1 MVLQEREQ
9 KLKLKFQ
16 LIRKKMSNDK
26 IKIIIADDH
35 AIVREGLKQIVAE
48 EKDMLVCGEAEDA
61 ATLMELLK
69 KEKWSIVILDINMP
83 GKSGLEALKDIK
95 QFYPELPVLILSM
108 FSEDQYGLRAI
119 KAGASGYLKKVSAP
133 TELVVAIRKIV
144 SGRKYIN
151 SSLAE
156 KLAESLGTEKN
167 NFLHDKLSDREYQ
180 IMCNIA
186 LGKSAEEIAV
196 ELSLSINTIYTYR
209 NRILEKMSMK
219 SNVELTQY
227 AIQNK
232 LIEI

>member
-1 MVLQEREQ
+1 MNNE
-9 KLKLKFQ
+9 
-16 LIRKKMSNDK
+16 K
-26 IKIIIADDH
+26 IKIVIADDH

-48 EKDMLVCGEAEDA
+48 EKDMQVCGEAEDA
-61 ATLMELLK
+61 SSLMDLLK
-69 KEKWSIVILDINMP
+69 KEKWSIVVLDINMP

-95 QFYPELPVLILSM
+95 QLYPDLPVLILSM

-119 KAGASGYLKKVSAP
+119 KAGASGYLKKVSAT

-151 SSLAE
+151 PLLAE
-156 KLAESLGTEKN
+156 KLAE
-167 NFLHDKLSDREYQ
+167 NFGNDKDNLPHEKLSDREYQ

-186 LGKSAEEIAV
+186 LGKSAEEIAD

-227 AIQNK
+227 ALQNK

>member
-1 MVLQEREQ
+1 MTD
-9 KLKLKFQ
+9 
-16 LIRKKMSNDK
+16 NK

-48 EKDMLVCGEAEDA
+48 EKDMLVFGEAENASD
-61 ATLMELLK
+61 LMEQLN
-69 KEKWSIVILDINMP
+69 KEQWSIVVLDINMP

-95 QFYPELPVLILSM
+95 QIYPNLPVLILSM

-133 TELVVAIRKIV
+133 TELVIAIRKIV

-156 KLAESLGTEKN
+156 KLAENLGSGN
-167 NFLHDKLSDREYQ
+167 NIFLHDKLSDREYQ

-196 ELSLSINTIYTYR
+196 ELALSINTVYTYR

-227 AIQNK
+227 AVQNK

>member
-1 MVLQEREQ
+1 MTD
-9 KLKLKFQ
+9 
-16 LIRKKMSNDK
+16 NK

-48 EKDMLVCGEAEDA
+48 EKDMLVCGEAENASD
-61 ATLMELLK
+61 LMELLN
-69 KEKWSIVILDINMP
+69 KEQWSIVVLDINMP

-95 QFYPELPVLILSM
+95 QIYPNLPVLILSM

-133 TELVVAIRKIV
+133 TELVIAIRKIV

-151 SSLAE
+151 ASLAE
-156 KLAESLGTEKN
+156 KLAENLGSGN
-167 NFLHDKLSDREYQ
+167 NIFLHDKLSDREYQ

-196 ELSLSINTIYTYR
+196 ELALSINTVYTYR

-227 AIQNK
+227 AVQNK

>member
-1 MVLQEREQ
+1 
-9 KLKLKFQ
+9 
-16 LIRKKMSNDK
+16 MSNEK

-61 ATLMELLK
+61 AALMELLQ
-69 KEKWSIVILDINMP
+69 KEKWSIVVLDINMP

-95 QFYPELPVLILSM
+95 QFYPDLPVLILSM

-156 KLAESLGTEKN
+156 KLAENLGTEKN

-186 LGKSAEEIAV
+186 LGKSAEEIAA

>member
-1 MVLQEREQ
+1 M
-9 KLKLKFQ
+9 
-16 LIRKKMSNDK
+16 NDNK

-48 EKDMLVCGEAEDA
+48 EKDMLVCGEAENA
-61 ATLMELLK
+61 SGLMELLN
-69 KEKWSIVILDINMP
+69 KEQWSIVVLDINMP

-95 QFYPELPVLILSM
+95 QIYPNLPVLILSM

-133 TELVVAIRKIV
+133 TELVIAIRKIV

-151 SSLAE
+151 ASLAE
-156 KLAESLGTEKN
+156 KLAENLGSGN
-167 NFLHDKLSDREYQ
+167 NIFLHDKLSDREYQ

-186 LGKSAEEIAV
+186 LGKSAEEIAE

-209 NRILEKMSMK
+209 NRIFEKMSMK

-227 AIQNK
+227 AVQNK
-232 LIEI
+232 LIDV

>member
-1 MVLQEREQ
+1 M
-9 KLKLKFQ
+9 
-16 LIRKKMSNDK
+16 NDDK

-61 ATLMELLK
+61 NSLMELLT
-69 KEKWSIVILDINMP
+69 KEKWSLVVLDINMP

-95 QFYPELPVLILSM
+95 QLYPDLPVLVLSM

-119 KAGASGYLKKVSAP
+119 KAGASGYLKKVSAT
-133 TELVVAIRKIV
+133 TELVLAIRKIV

-151 SSLAE
+151 STLAE
-156 KLAESLGTEKN
+156 KLAENLGSDKN
-167 NFLHDKLSDREYQ
+167 NYLHEKLSDREYQ

-186 LGKSAEEIAV
+186 LGKSAEEIAE

-209 NRILEKMSMK
+209 NRILEKMSLK

>member
-1 MVLQEREQ
+1 MNNE
-9 KLKLKFQ
+9 
-16 LIRKKMSNDK
+16 K

-35 AIVREGLKQIVAE
+35 AIVREGLKQIVTE
-48 EKDMLVCGEAEDA
+48 EKDMLVRGEAEDA
-61 ATLMELLK
+61 ASLMELLR
-69 KEKWSIVILDINMP
+69 KETWSLVILDINMP
-83 GKSGLEALKDIK
+83 GKSGLEALKEIK

-151 SSLAE
+151 NSLAE
-156 KLAESLGTEKN
+156 KLAENLGNEKN
-167 NFLHDKLSDREYQ
+167 NFLHNKLSDREYQ

-186 LGKSAEEIAV
+186 LGKSADEIAE

-209 NRILEKMSMK
+209 NRIFEKMSMK